1 MSVTTEAPTS
11 TPIADLEADS
21 LIGDFPEGRRLVGSR
36 CDDCGCT
43 MLDARVVCSE
53 CVGRSITRIALPATG
68 NLYSFTRLHVG
79 SEGIRALGYVDL
91 DGVSV
96 RTLADLREGEN
107 ELRPD
112 MPVRLG
118 TDNDA
123 WFFEPAAD
131 EQGNTSNV

>member
-11 TPIADLEADS
+11 SPIADLEVDS
-21 LIGDFPEGRRLVGSR
+21 LLGEFPGGRRLVGSR
-36 CDDCGCT
+36 CEDCGCT
-43 MLDARVVCSE
+43 MLGSRVVCSE
-53 CVGRSITRIALPATG
+53 CVGGSISRIALPVTG

-91 DGVSV
+91 DGVRV
-96 RTLADLREGEN
+96 RTLADLREGDV

-112 MPVRLG
+112 LPVRLG
-118 TDNDA
+118 NENDD
-123 WFFEPAAD
+123 WFFEAAAD